1 MSLDAVVIVIRV
13 ADLAIAGDEM
23 NKFRPQDLSKS
34 YIIKQRLKY
43 GRSDNYNFQSRV
55 KWYPVGWGFNKRV
68 IGGIFGRL
76 HYLACHAP
84 TPVQKRYQRAYR
96 ALEARLI
103 PRKASIRYIN
113 TYTAAAWL

>member
-1 MSLDAVVIVIRV
+1 
-13 ADLAIAGDEM
+13 M
-23 NKFRPQDLSKS
+23 NKFRPQDISAKYKLKQ
-34 YIIKQRLKY
+34 YIRT
-43 GRSDNYNFQSRV
+43 GRIENYNWQTRI

-84 TPVQKRYQRAYR
+84 APVQKRYQRAYR

-113 TYTAAAWL
+113 TYSAGAWL